1 MNPFM
6 FGYCATVITALLWPS
21 LLTTTQAWCCVAAAL
36 IIIRWSKLLAGG
48 VFALAWVSLFSHQLL
63 ALETSNDDATISVRA
78 EIISLVQRNSDQISV
93 DIRVLDDNSYLFF
106 NKFMRL
112 EWQVSDPVSLGEEWL
127 LTLKPKSISSPLNQG
142 GFNRQRYYLGHH
154 IIGKG
159 KVVAAQQLRSA
170 SGLRFKLIERLRQQ
184 VSHLANG
191 DLMLALMLGDK
202 QQVSEA
208 HWQGLRQSGTGH
220 LISISGLHL
229 SVLALWCVGLARY
242 ALNRWRLA
250 SSMTN
255 WHLAGIIALVMCSF
269 YAYLAGFALPTQRA
283 LTMLLLVIALG
294 MLRRFSAPF
303 ERLLWALFIVL
314 VLDPLSIM
322 SAGFWLSFGAL
333 AIILWF
339 AHRQQKRG
347 SRIDEHETG
356 SWRGYRQGLWQKLAQ
371 LWSIQWRLSLL
382 LGLLQGLLFGG
393 IAPYSLIFNLVFV
406 PWFSVVVIPLT
417 FAVMLM
423 WGLADLILSSI
434 GLSSLSMAP
443 LLSLLDSA
451 IMPLTASFSL
461 LGSLPLN
468 WVALPANVAVA
479 LIFALLGVFLLQLL
493 YASIIPALTM
503 HAFLNGR
510 VHPVPLKRAESD
522 GSAWD
527 NSTTKVARVI
537 DAKLSVSA
545 VIVVGILLLPSLL
558 LLLTPRLA
566 QYDKRWALH
575 LLDVGQGLSAVVIKQ
590 GRAVVYDTGAAFGSQ
605 FSYAKY
611 TVIPFL
617 QRQGITEVD
626 FLFLSHGD
634 NDHAGGAD
642 VLISMYAHTQVVT
655 DLDHPGAIACRPQRW
670 HWQGLVITLLGPQQ
684 PQQGNNGSC
693 IVRIGDD
700 RHQVLL
706 PGDIEVEAEQQLIE
720 RAKRQGLLMAD
731 ISQGTASRGD
741 GVSDDVTNSVK
752 HDVNNGNGFDDASK
766 DPASG
771 RFHGGLR
778 SSILVAP
785 HHGSNTSSSEAF
797 IRAVSPA
804 VVLYAAGLNNRYG
817 FPKVK
822 VIERYQ
828 MAEVEQYAVGHNGQL
843 SVIFDQDDVK
853 IKGYRYDFAPF
864 WYNRTFEFGQMLN
877 TE

>member
-1 MNPFM
+1 M

-21 LLTTTQAWCCVAAAL
+21 LLTTTQAWCCVAAAI

-63 ALETSNDDATISVRA
+63 AFETSNDDATISVRA

-159 KVVAAQQLRSA
+159 RVVAAQQLHSA
-170 SGLRFKLIERLRQQ
+170 SGFRFKLIERLRQQ

-250 SSMTN
+250 PSMTN

-283 LTMLLLVIALG
+283 LTMLLLVIGLG

-347 SRIDEHETG
+347 SSIEDHETD

-393 IAPYSLIFNLVFV
+393 IAPYSLLFNLVFV
-406 PWFSVVVIPLT
+406 PWFSLLVIPLT
-417 FAVMLM
+417 FVVMLM
-423 WGLADLILSSI
+423 WLLADPMLNSLSSQ
-434 GLSSLSMAP
+434 SMAP
-443 LLSLLDSA
+443 LLSLLDSV
-451 IMPLTASFSL
+451 ITPLTASFSL
-461 LGSLPLN
+461 LDSLPLS
-468 WVALPANVAVA
+468 WVALPADAAMA
-479 LIFALLGVFLLQLL
+479 LIFSLLGLFLLRLL
-493 YASIIPALTM
+493 YASITPALRM
-503 HAFLNGR
+503 YSCANDRLKHAS
-510 VHPVPLKRAESD
+510 SD
-522 GSAWD
+522 DPSMDNLCAKAAHASVAKFSA
-527 NSTTKVARVI
+527 
-537 DAKLSVSA
+537 SA
-545 VIVVGILLLPSLL
+545 VFVVVILLLPGLL
-558 LLLTPRLA
+558 LLLTPWLT

-626 FLFLSHGD
+626 YLFLSHGD

-642 VLISMYAHTQVVT
+642 VLLRMYPHTQLVT
-655 DLDHPGAIACRPQRW
+655 DLDHQGAIACRPQSW
-670 HWQGLVITLLGPQQ
+670 HWQGLVIALLGPSH

-700 RHQVLL
+700 THQVLL
-706 PGDIEVEAEQQLIE
+706 PGDIEAEAELQLVA
-720 RAKRQGLLMAD
+720 RAKRQGLFMTD
-731 ISQGTASRGD
+731 MSQGTAPRGY
-741 GVSDDVTNSVK
+741 GVSDDVTNSFK
-752 HDVNNGNGFDDASK
+752 NGVNNGNGYDDASK
-766 DPASG
+766 DQASG
-771 RFHGGLR
+771 SFYEGLR

-797 IRAVSPA
+797 IQAVSPT

-817 FPKVK
+817 FPKTK

-828 MAEVEQYAVGHNGQL
+828 LALVEQYSVGNNGQL
-843 SVIFDQDDVK
+843 SVIFNQDDMK